1 MITVKDQAARLR
13 SLKPRV
19 LRTTD
24 EAHHSVGVS
33 YERGWDYL
41 AARSAQLRTR
51 ATEEEPKIGISP
63 FLGYKSLK
71 PVLGAGVRRGEG
83 DA

>member
-1 MITVKDQAARLR
+1 MAARF
-13 SLKPRV
+13 
-19 LRTTD
+19 
-24 EAHHSVGVS
+24 
-33 YERGWDYL
+33 
-41 AARSAQLRTR
+41 AQLRSR
-51 ATEEEPKIGISP
+51 GTEEERKIGISP